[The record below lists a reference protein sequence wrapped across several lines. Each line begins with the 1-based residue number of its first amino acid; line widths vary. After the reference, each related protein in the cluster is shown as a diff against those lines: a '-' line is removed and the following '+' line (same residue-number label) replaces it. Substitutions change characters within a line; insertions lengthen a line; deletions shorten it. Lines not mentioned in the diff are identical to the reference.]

1 MDINQSEKI
10 PFTDTKYGKYIN
22 LYKYTQYGR
31 ITKIDDEYIHAGMV
45 DEIMDGHM
53 YMFKKDEYID
63 SSNLYEGQE
72 IVESCYVCKTDAFS
86 DSVIGICGKKEY
98 ENPIRDS
105 QMLPKGWK
113 HEPYYTVSVKRGTLK
128 YRFYWH
134 MEPDD
139 APNTK
144 YELDDRAISS
154 FTALYTPAKDSRI
167 VELTFTITLPDD
179 KIETRKA
186 IVNEDEYDKYMAE
199 NEKKKA
205 IR

>member
-1 MDINQSEKI
+1 MNINQSEKM
-10 PFTDTKYGKYIN
+10 PFTDTKYGEYIN

-31 ITKIDDEYIHAGMV
+31 ITKIDEKYIHVGIK
-45 DEIMDGHM
+45 DGIINGHM
-53 YMFKKDEYID
+53 SAFEKDEYID

-72 IVESCYVCKTDAFS
+72 IVESCYVCKTNTCS
-86 DSVIGICGKKEY
+86 DSVIGICDKNEY

-105 QMLPKGWK
+105 QKLPKGWK

-144 YELDDRAISS
+144 YELDDGAISA

-179 KIETRKA
+179 KIEVKK
-186 IVNEDEYDKYMAE
+186 VLCNEWDYDDCIAK
-199 NEKKKA
+199 NERNKV
-205 IR
+205 R